1 MLAFC
6 HQIASMEKTMANL
19 TIRNLD
25 DEVVKRLKARA
36 KAHNRSLEAELRTI
50 LEAAANLPDRRAF
63 IRAAERIAAMTPKV
77 PRTDST
83 KSIREDRER

>member
-1 MLAFC
+1 
-6 HQIASMEKTMANL
+6 MARL